1 MSRKISSLG
10 EFGLIEWI
18 PKTVPFDGS
27 VKRAIG
33 DDAAVLPLTKE
44 EDLLFTTDMIVEDV
58 HFTCQMSPQDIGH
71 KALACNLSDIAAMGG
86 TPTYAV
92 VSLGVPPETDTAFA
106 RGIYQGMISLGKKFK
121 VSIVGG
127 DTVKSDKI
135 VINVALLGKV
145 RKGKAVLRG
154 GAKPGDRIFV
164 TGPLGGSFESGRHLK
179 FIPRLKEAQFLAD
192 NFHPSSMIDIS
203 DGLAADLGHILEE
216 SGVGAVIQEQMIPR
230 NPGVDLEN
238 VLGGGED
245 FELLFTLSP
254 GKTRALFKSAHPF
267 LFYPIGEITAG
278 KWKLFLADQA
288 GGKTR
293 IAPQGF
299 KHF

>member
-1 MSRKISSLG
+1 MAAKLSELG

-18 PKTVPFDGS
+18 RRSIPPDKT

-33 DDAAVLPLTKE
+33 DDTAVLSFTAQD
-44 EDLLFTTDMIVEDV
+44 DLLFTTDMIVEGV
-58 HFTCQMSPQDIGH
+58 HFTRQMSPQGIGH

-86 TPTYAV
+86 AGTYAV
-92 VSLGVPPETDTAFA
+92 VSLGVPPKTDVAFVRA
-106 RGIYQGMISLGKKFK
+106 IYQGMISLGKKFD
-121 VSIVGG
+121 VNIVGG
-127 DTVKSDKI
+127 DTVRSDKL

-145 RKGKAVLRG
+145 KKGRAVLRS

-179 FIPRLKEAQFLAD
+179 FVPRLKESRFLAD
-192 NFHPSSMIDIS
+192 HFLPSSMIDIS

-216 SGVGAVIQEQMIPR
+216 SRVGAVIQEQLIPR
-230 NPGVDLEN
+230 NPGVKLEN
-238 VLGGGED
+238 VLSGGED

-254 GKTRALFKSAHPF
+254 RKTRALFKSAHPF

-278 KWKLFLADQA
+278 RGKLFLIDKD
-288 GGKTR
+288 GGKKR
-293 IAPQGF
+293 ISPKGF
-299 KHF
+299 THF